1 MTPTITDV
9 TAELSAYIARIKEHM
24 ERLEKANDLSTLL
37 IAFYDL
43 KNDYDALEELRKELY
58 AFVDKYN
65 KFIIPKEMERRD
77 IDKMQVASIARS
89 FYPLTKTSTSVADK
103 DKAFEWLRANGGE
116 ALIQETVNS
125 SSLSGFV
132 TTMMKETGKE
142 PPADVI
148 KMHSYTIVGISKYKP
163 KEK

>member
-1 MTPTITDV
+1 MTKIS
-9 TAELSAYIARIKEHM
+9 AALLELTHYIHKTKEKL
-24 ERLEKANDLSTLL
+24 EQLEKSNDLSTLL
-37 IAFYDL
+37 VAFYDV
-43 KNDYDALEELRKELY
+43 KNDYEAVEELRKELY
-58 AFVDKYN
+58 ALVDKYN

-89 FYPLTKTSTSVADK
+89 FYPLTKTSTTVADK

-116 ALIQETVNS
+116 SLIQETVNS
-125 SSLSGFV
+125 STLSAFV
-132 TTMMKETGKE
+132 TTMLKETGKE

-148 KMHSYTIVGISKYKP
+148 KRHSYTIIGISKYKP